1 MTSSSV
7 EQAVHPLLRWLRLG
21 ANHVLVLMMATMFVS
36 FILQIGFRYISNKPL
51 AWTDEVCVL
60 MWLWGILWGASF
72 VMSNRDDIRFDVLT
86 GHVPRPVK
94 RVLTVIVSAAIV
106 AILLVS
112 LPASW
117 SYISFMKVED
127 SAALGIRM
135 DFFFS
140 IYIAFVVAMVVRHAW
155 LGIEAL
161 RGRLFDDEP
170 AMEPVPQPAKEAA

>member
-1 MTSSSV
+1 MTSSSTKRP
-7 EQAVHPLLRWLRLG
+7 VHRLLRWLQLG

-36 FILQIGFRYISNKPL
+36 FILQIGFRYVSNKPL

-60 MWLWGILWGASF
+60 MWLWGILWGGAF
-72 VMSNRDDIRFDVLT
+72 VMRNRDDIRFDVLT
-86 GHVPRPVK
+86 GHVPRGVK
-94 RVLTVIVSAAIV
+94 RVLTVVASLSVV
-106 AILLVS
+106 AILLIS

-117 SYISFMKVED
+117 SYIRFMKVED

-140 IYIAFVVAMVVRHAW
+140 IYIAFVLAMVVRHTH

-161 RGRLFDDEP
+161 RNRLLDDETTGT
-170 AMEPVPQPAKEAA
+170 ETSGDAA

>member
-1 MTSSSV
+1 MSSSSSSRPV
-7 EQAVHPLLRWLRLG
+7 PRLLHWLRLG

-86 GHVPRPVK
+86 SHVPRSVR
-94 RVLTVIVSAAIV
+94 RVLTVVVSAAVV
-106 AILLVS
+106 AILLLS

-117 SYISFMKVED
+117 SFISFMKVED

-155 LGIEAL
+155 LGIEAF
-161 RGRLFDDEP
+161 RNRLFDDEP
-170 AMEPVPQPAKEAA
+170 AIEPARDAA

>member
-1 MTSSSV
+1 MTSTPSST
-7 EQAVHPLLRWLRLG
+7 PLPRLLRWLQLG

-60 MWLWGILWGASF
+60 MWLWGILWGAAF

-86 GHVPRPVK
+86 SHVPRGV
-94 RVLTVIVSAAIV
+94 RRALTVVVSAAV
-106 AILLVS
+106 VVILLLS

-117 SYISFMKVED
+117 SYVSFMKVEG

-155 LGIEAL
+155 LGIDAL
-161 RGRLFDDEP
+161 RNRLFDDEP
-170 AMEPVPQPAKEAA
+170 AAEVAKEAA

>member
-1 MTSSSV
+1 MTFSSTGRP
-7 EQAVHPLLRWLRLG
+7 EHRLLRWLRLG

-36 FILQIGFRYISNKPL
+36 FILQIGFRYVSNKPL

-86 GHVPRPVK
+86 SHVPRGVR
-94 RVLTVIVSAAIV
+94 RVLTVVVSAAIV

-117 SYISFMKVED
+117 SFISFMKVED

-155 LGIEAL
+155 LGIEAM
-161 RGRLFDDEP
+161 RNRLFDDEN
-170 AMEPVPQPAKEAA
+170 AAEAAKEAA

>member
-1 MTSSSV
+1 MTSSSSPPPV
-7 EQAVHPLLRWLRLG
+7 PRLLRWLQLG

-86 GHVPRPVK
+86 SHVPRGVR
-94 RVLTVIVSAAIV
+94 RVLTVVVSAAIV
-106 AILLVS
+106 AILLLS

-140 IYIAFVVAMVVRHAW
+140 IYLAFVVAMVVRHAW
-155 LGIEAL
+155 LGIEAM
-161 RGRLFDDEP
+161 RNRLFDD
-170 AMEPVPQPAKEAA
+170 ASAAETAEDAA

>member
-1 MTSSSV
+1 MTSSSTV
-7 EQAVHPLLRWLRLG
+7 RPAHRLLRWLQLG

-86 GHVPRPVK
+86 SHVPRGVR
-94 RVLTVIVSAAIV
+94 RVLTVVVSAAIV
-106 AILLVS
+106 AILLLS

-117 SYISFMKVED
+117 SFISFMKVED

-135 DFFFS
+135 DLVFS
-140 IYIAFVVAMVVRHAW
+140 IYIAFVVAMVLRHAW
-155 LGIEAL
+155 LGIEAV

-170 AMEPVPQPAKEAA
+170 ADGPAKEAA

>member
-1 MTSSSV
+1 MRSSST
-7 EQAVHPLLRWLRLG
+7 PPIPRLLRWLRLG

-86 GHVPRPVK
+86 SHVSRGVR

-106 AILLVS
+106 AILLLS

-127 SAALGIRM
+127 SASLGIRM

-140 IYIAFVVAMVVRHAW
+140 IYIAFVVAMVVRHAH

-161 RGRLFDDEP
+161 RDRLFDDEP
-170 AMEPVPQPAKEAA
+170 AMATAMEPARDAA